1 MRKDEITIK
10 WPFEKRERVKLSW
23 ISEPYKYNNKWMI
36 DTYFDGECGKR
47 KITLDWAV
55 IHLLVK
61 DKYYIDG
68 DLNNSEDGS
77 DTYIEEIKLS
87 KDNIKYS
94 ELDWQIWYGRNKI
107 KTKAKSFNFFKGNSL
122 YVVPIY
128 EIIRVVLAPNRFLLN
143 RIVGVDSLENYF
155 TYEINHDEL
164 NIYFTGLY
172 NKRILKDSE
181 INQISWLITNDEILS
196 MFSQVGWNLLKQG
209 QIKFDFLFK
218 HLDLRVNVQKYKNH
232 IQVVEILG
240 VNKKRI
246 DIDKVNIYHPS
257 LEEVISSD
265 QVKKR
270 KYIGKGIE
278 GKAEI
283 DNSAGGATNSFDEV
297 NNQIIQE
304 YIRLPK
310 IQKVKSGRKSQRKGE
325 DVNTKKYLINNDSL
339 RTVADEGG
347 QALLKGLE
355 FSLLD
360 KTSIKGELENFI
372 EMLKQ
377 LKKEP
382 NVDNVEIIVGEL
394 PGYRAF
400 STLSDG
406 ETRRKYAIGK
416 ITMIDGSERGVIDM
430 EREGRSLSMLILV
443 AEETVNWKWI
453 YSKLLYGVVNESGV
467 WNNNDIEELTKL
479 MKNIKRVKH
488 TSNMFNHVRRSV
500 LI

>member
-10 WPFEKRERVKLSW
+10 NWPFKKGERAKLSW
-23 ISEPYKYNNKWMI
+23 ISEPYKYNNKWMV

-47 KITLDWAV
+47 KIILDWGV

-61 DKYYIDG
+61 DKYYVDG
-68 DLNNSEDGS
+68 NLNNSESES

-94 ELDWQIWYGRNKI
+94 ELDWQIWYGGNKI
-107 KTKAKSFNFFKGNSL
+107 KTKAKSFTFFKGNSL

-128 EIIRVVLAPNRFLLN
+128 EIIRAVLAPNRFLLN

-172 NKRILKDSE
+172 SKRLLKDSE

-209 QIKFDFLFK
+209 QIKFDFLLK
-218 HLDLRVNVQKYKNH
+218 YIDLRVKVQKYKNH

-240 VNKKRI
+240 VNRKRI
-246 DIDKVNIYHPS
+246 NIDKVNIYHPS
-257 LEEVISSD
+257 LEEAIYSD

-278 GKAEI
+278 GKTEL

-310 IQKVKSGRKSQRKGE
+310 IEKVKSGRKSQRKGE
-325 DVNTKKYLINNDSL
+325 DVNTKKYLIDNGSL

-355 FSLLD
+355 FTSLD
-360 KTSIKGELENFI
+360 KISIKGELENFI

-377 LKKEP
+377 LEKES
-382 NVDNVEIIVGEL
+382 NVENVEILVGEL

-406 ETRRKYAIGK
+406 ETTRRYAIGR
-416 ITMIDGSERGVIDM
+416 ITMVDGTERSIIDI
-430 EREGRSLSMLILV
+430 EREGRALSILILM
-443 AEETVNWKWI
+443 AKGKANWKWI
-453 YSKLLYGVVNESGV
+453 YSKLIYGVVNESGV
-467 WNNNDIEELTKL
+467 WSNKVIDEIYKMGIIVKRRRHGKFIFDDINE
-479 MKNIKRVKH
+479 I
-488 TSNMFNHVRRSV
+488 
-500 LI
+500 

>member
-1 MRKDEITIK
+1 MRKDKITIK
-10 WPFEKRERVKLSW
+10 WPFKKGERVKLSW
-23 ISEPYKYNNKWMI
+23 ISEPYKYNNKWMV

-61 DKYYIDG
+61 DKYYIDD
-68 DLNNSEDGS
+68 DLNSSEDGS
-77 DTYIEEIKLS
+77 DTYIEEIKLR

-94 ELDWQIWYGRNKI
+94 EWDWQIWCGGNKI
-107 KTKAKSFNFFKGNSL
+107 KTKAKSFTFFKKNSL

-128 EIIRVVLAPNRFLLN
+128 EIIRAVLAPNRFLLN

-172 NKRILKDSE
+172 NKRLLRDSE

-218 HLDLRVNVQKYKNH
+218 YLDLRVKLQKCKNH
-232 IQVVEILG
+232 MKVVEILG
-240 VNKKRI
+240 VNNKRI
-246 DIDKVNIYHPS
+246 NIDKVNIYHPS
-257 LEEVISSD
+257 LEESISSD

-297 NNQIIQE
+297 KNQITQE

-310 IQKVKSGRKSQRKGE
+310 IQKVKSERKSQRKKE
-325 DVNTKKYLINNDSL
+325 DVNTKKYLIDNGSL

-347 QALLKGLE
+347 QSLLKGLE
-355 FSLLD
+355 FSSLD
-360 KTSIKGELENFI
+360 KVSIKGELETFI

-377 LKKEP
+377 LEKEQE
-382 NVDNVEIIVGEL
+382 VAHVEIIVGEL

-416 ITMIDGSERGVIDM
+416 ITMVDGTERSLIDI
-430 EREGRSLSMLILV
+430 EREGRALSILV
-443 AEETVNWKWI
+443 LNAQGNVNWKWI
-453 YSKLLYGVVNESGV
+453 YSKLIYGVVNESGV
-467 WNNNDIEELTKL
+467 W
-479 MKNIKRVKH
+479 
-488 TSNMFNHVRRSV
+488 SNEFINFIHNFGVVTYRIRHVLKFNYKKFIP

>member
-1 MRKDEITIK
+1 MRKDEIRIK
-10 WPFEKRERVKLSW
+10 NWPFKKGERAKLSW
-23 ISEPYKYNNKWMI
+23 ISEPYKYNNKWMV

-55 IHLLVK
+55 IHLLSK
-61 DKYYIDG
+61 EKYYIDG

-94 ELDWQIWYGRNKI
+94 ELDWQIWYGGNKI
-107 KTKAKSFNFFKGNSL
+107 KTKAKSFTFFKGNSL

-128 EIIRVVLAPNRFLLN
+128 EIIRAVLAPNRFLLN
-143 RIVGVDSLENYF
+143 RIVQVGSLENYF

-172 NKRILKDSE
+172 NKRLLKDSE
-181 INQISWLITNDEILS
+181 INQITWLITNDEILS

-218 HLDLRVNVQKYKNH
+218 YLDLRVKVQKYKNH
-232 IQVVEILG
+232 IQIVEILG
-240 VNKKRI
+240 VNKKKI
-246 DIDKVNIYHPS
+246 NIDKVNIYHPS
-257 LEEVISSD
+257 LEESISSD

-297 NNQIIQE
+297 NNQVIQE

-325 DVNTKKYLINNDSL
+325 DVNTKKCLINNDSL

-355 FSLLD
+355 FSSLD
-360 KTSIKGELENFI
+360 KISIKGELENFI
-372 EMLKQ
+372 EMLNQ

-382 NVDNVEIIVGEL
+382 SVDNVEIIVGEL

-416 ITMIDGSERGVIDM
+416 ITMVDGTERSIIDI
-430 EREGRSLSMLILV
+430 EREGRALSILV
-443 AEETVNWKWI
+443 LKVQEKVNWKWI

-467 WNNNDIEELTKL
+467 WSNKVIDQICKMGIIMERK
-479 MKNIKRVKH
+479 KHIKVLKSF
-488 TSNMFNHVRRSV
+488 SNYLGV
-500 LI
+500 